1 MGGGALAMLTHSI
14 YSPAF
19 YCAVLGAVFAL
30 WLYSD
35 WPRRT
40 AAFADNP
47 LHDILLA
54 KYGFDTFN
62 DWFFAGGARR
72 LGGVLWKH
80 IDASLID
87 GFFVNGTARLI
98 GASSAGYS
106 ALAKRRDIP
115 LRFCHVVCGGVGV
128 ILAVMA
134 HQIKPL
140 LGAAR
145 KITGGCGGD
154 NWRIICGDSLK
165 ILPRLPEKSA
175 NLIFADPPYN
185 LQLKNKLYRPNMTK
199 VSGVDDDW
207 DKFESFDVYDEFCRA
222 WLLECRRLLAR

>member
-1 MGGGALAMLTHSI
+1 MAMLTHSI

-98 GASSAGYS
+98 ARLRGLFGACKAARYTTT
-106 ALAKRRDIP
+106 LLP
-115 LRFCHVVCGGVGV
+115 CCLRWGWCYF
-128 ILAVMA
+128 AVMA
-134 HQIKPL
+134 HQ
-140 LGAAR
+140 
-145 KITGGCGGD
+145 
-154 NWRIICGDSLK
+154 
-165 ILPRLPEKSA
+165 
-175 NLIFADPPYN
+175 
-185 LQLKNKLYRPNMTK
+185 
-199 VSGVDDDW
+199 
-207 DKFESFDVYDEFCRA
+207 
-222 WLLECRRLLAR
+222 